1 MLIVCS
7 HCHSTNRI
15 PADRKASEGQCG
27 KCKQTIWQGKP
38 VDLSESQFAKYTSKN
53 DMPVVVDFWAS
64 WCGPCKAMAPAY
76 EQVALQMKD
85 QALFAKVNTENA
97 QQLGTQLNIR
107 SIPTLAVF
115 RNGKEVDRI
124 AGALPANQ
132 LQQWIQ
138 QALMKIPK

>member
-7 HCHSTNRI
+7 HCHATNRI
-15 PADRKASEGQCG
+15 PEGRKASEGQCG

-38 VDLSESQFAKYTSKN
+38 VDLNESQFAKYTNKN

-76 EQVALQMKD
+76 AQVADKMKN

-97 QQLGTQLNIR
+97 QQLGAQLNIR

-138 QALMKIPK
+138 QTLSKMP

>member
-7 HCHSTNRI
+7 HCHATNRI
-15 PADRKASEGQCG
+15 PSDRKASEGQCG

-38 VDLSESQFAKYTSKN
+38 VDLSESQFAKYTHKN

-76 EQVALQMKD
+76 EQVAMQMKE

-97 QQLGTQLNIR
+97 QQLGAQLNIR

-138 QALMKIPK
+138 QALTKMP

>member
-7 HCHSTNRI
+7 HCHATNRI
-15 PADRKASEGQCG
+15 PEDRKASEGQCG
-27 KCKQTIWQGKP
+27 SCKQQIWQGKP
-38 VDLSESQFAKYTSKN
+38 VDLNEAQFAKYTHKN

-76 EQVALQMKD
+76 AQVSEQMKN

-97 QQLGTQLNIR
+97 QQLGSQLNIR

-138 QALMKIPK
+138 QALLKTPS

>member
-7 HCHSTNRI
+7 HCHATNRI
-15 PADRKASEGQCG
+15 PEGKKASDGQCG

-38 VDLSESQFAKYTSKN
+38 VDLTESQFAKFPSKN
-53 DMPVVVDFWAS
+53 DMPGVIDFWAS

-76 EQVALQMKD
+76 EQVSQTMKD

-97 QQLGTQLNIR
+97 QQLGAQLNIR

-115 RNGKEVDRI
+115 RHGKEVDRI

-138 QALMKIPK
+138 QALMKMPS

>member
-7 HCHSTNRI
+7 HCHATNRI
-15 PADRKASEGQCG
+15 PEGRKASEGQCG

-38 VDLSESQFAKYTSKN
+38 VDLNESQFAKYTNKN

-76 EQVALQMKD
+76 AQVADKMKN

-97 QQLGTQLNIR
+97 QQLGAQLNIR

-124 AGALPANQ
+124 AGVLPANQ

-138 QALMKIPK
+138 QTLSKMP

>member
-1 MLIVCS
+1 MLIVCGN
-7 HCHSTNRI
+7 CHATNRI
-15 PADRKASEGQCG
+15 PENKSASEGLCG
-27 KCKQTIWQGKP
+27 NCKQAIWQGKP

-64 WCGPCKAMAPAY
+64 WCGPCKAMAPSY
-76 EQVALQMKD
+76 EQVAGKMKN
-85 QALFAKVNTENA
+85 QALFAKVNTEQA
-97 QQLGTQLNIR
+97 QQLGAQLNIR

-115 RNGKEVDRI
+115 RHGKEVDRI

-138 QALMKIPK
+138 QALMKMPS